1 MKLMKLDA
9 VQDTAA
15 AFAKRGAPLPDD
27 TEPFRQLIS
36 GLLTKKGLNPAQI
49 YRPDSGLWV
58 IPAQPA
64 PVVLR
69 LLREGDEEEARDSI
83 ETMMRLAPLPA
94 KNILPF
100 YRYLLESNQKLNNAA
115 FCLEGDSVFLRS
127 SRQLE
132 GLDELELDDMISS
145 LVEAAED
152 YFAPLLEQFAF
163 GASIL
168 R

>member
-1 MKLMKLDA
+1 MKIDDA
-9 VQDTAA
+9 QSIPD
-15 AFAKRGAPLPDD
+15 AFKRGTPLPDEA
-27 TEPFRQLIS
+27 EPFRVLIS
-36 GLLTKKGLNPAQI
+36 DLLTKKGLNPAQI
-49 YRPDSGLWV
+49 FRPDSGLWV

-69 LLREGDEEEARDSI
+69 LLLEGESGTNSI
-83 ETMMRLAPLPA
+83 ETVMRLAPLPA
-94 KNILPF
+94 KHLLPF

-115 FCLEGDSVFLRS
+115 FGLEGDSVFLRS

-132 GLDELELDDMISS
+132 GLDEAELDDMISS

>member
-1 MKLMKLDA
+1 MRLLKLDA
-9 VQDTAA
+9 VQDTVE
-15 AFAKRGAPLPDD
+15 AFARRGAAPSDD
-27 TEPFRQLIS
+27 PNDFRQLIS

-49 YRPDSGLWV
+49 YRPDAGLWV

-69 LLREGDEEEARDSI
+69 LLREGNEAEPVDTI

-94 KNILPF
+94 KNLLAF
-100 YRYLLESNQKLNNAA
+100 YRYLLESNQKMNNAA
-115 FCLEGDSVFLRS
+115 FCLSGDSVFLRAG
-127 SRQLE
+127 RRLE
-132 GLDELELDDMISS
+132 GLDESELDDMISS

>member
-1 MKLMKLDA
+1 MNLMKLDA
-9 VQDTAA
+9 VQDTAE

-27 TEPFRQLIS
+27 QEPFRALIS
-36 GLLTKKGLNPAQI
+36 ALLTKKGLNPAQI
-49 YRPDSGLWV
+49 YRPDSKLWV

-69 LLREGDEEEARDSI
+69 LLREGEAEAAIDFI
-83 ETMMRLAPLPA
+83 ETMMRVAPLPA

-100 YRYLLESNQKLNNAA
+100 YRYLLESNQKMNNAA
-115 FCLEGDSVFLRS
+115 FCVDGDSVFLRS

-132 GLDELELDDMISS
+132 DLDEAELDDMISS

>member
-9 VQDTAA
+9 VQDTANV
-15 AFAKRGAPLPDD
+15 FAKHGTPL
-27 TEPFRQLIS
+27 TEENAPFRALIS
-36 GLLTKKGLNPAQI
+36 ELLTKKGLNPAQI

-58 IPAQPA
+58 VPAQPA
-64 PVVLR
+64 PVILR
-69 LLREGDEEEARDSI
+69 LLREGDESVASV
-83 ETMMRLAPLPA
+83 ETMMRVAPLPA
-94 KNILPF
+94 KNLLPF

-132 GLDELELDDMISS
+132 GLDEAELDDMISS